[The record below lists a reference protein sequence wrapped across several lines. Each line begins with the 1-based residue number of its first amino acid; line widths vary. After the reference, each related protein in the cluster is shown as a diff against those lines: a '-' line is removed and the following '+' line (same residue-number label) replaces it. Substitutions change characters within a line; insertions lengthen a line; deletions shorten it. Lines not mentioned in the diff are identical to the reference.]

1 MVDIA
6 VCDTTF
12 SDNNNENMV
21 GITCL
26 LIWCPKKDAH
36 LESDLLEIKLKGL

>member
-26 LIWCPKKDAH
+26 LIWCPKKMH
-36 LESDLLEIKLKGL
+36 ILSRTFWKLN